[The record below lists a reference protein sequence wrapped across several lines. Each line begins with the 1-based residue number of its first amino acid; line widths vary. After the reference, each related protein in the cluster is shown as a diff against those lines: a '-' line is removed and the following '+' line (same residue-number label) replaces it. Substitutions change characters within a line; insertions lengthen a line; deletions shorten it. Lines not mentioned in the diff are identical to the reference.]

1 MLLRLPKIGMEMTEA
16 VVARWLAADGS
27 TVVKGQP
34 LYELETDKVTN
45 EIEAPADGRLRHIAV
60 ECHRRTRKAHGSD
73 EFATGLSELREV
85 PPKPLKAQ
93 SSPFVS
99 TMALGKSR

>member
-1 MLLRLPKIGMEMTEA
+1 VLLRLPKIGMEMTEA

-27 TVVKGQP
+27 TVAKGQP

-60 ECHRRTRKAHGSD
+60 EGDTYQVGDPVA
-73 EFATGLSELREV
+73 ELTD
-85 PPKPLKAQ
+85 
-93 SSPFVS
+93 S
-99 TMALGKSR
+99 